1 MMGDF
6 LRVYGFEI
14 AGTVSS
20 LIYLYYSIR
29 EKIWCWP
36 WGVVAS
42 GISIIVFFMARLYAD
57 MGLQF
62 YYLFVSFYGWYF
74 WLHGKQKESGG
85 AVISRTSLKLWIT
98 LSLVGVA
105 IYFVIL
111 ALLLNVPQWLLIAGS
126 SMPYLDA
133 FTTAASIIATW
144 MLARKL
150 IEQWLIWIVVD
161 FVSMGMYVY
170 KGLYFYAF
178 LFLVYTIGAVLGYY
192 EWRKSLLKTPVP
204 VVSKVNV

>member
-1 MMGDF
+1 MMEF
-6 LRVYGFEI
+6 LRIYGLEI

-20 LIYLYYSIR
+20 LIYLYFSIR

-42 GISIIVFFMARLYAD
+42 GISIIVFFMAHLYAD

-62 YYLFVSFYGWYF
+62 YYLGISFYGWYF
-74 WLHGKQKESGG
+74 WKYGMRNDPGG
-85 AVISRTSLKLWIT
+85 AVISRTPVKQWLM
-98 LSLVGVA
+98 LVFAGVVT
-105 IYFVIL
+105 YFLIL
-111 ALLLNVPQWLLIAGS
+111 AILLTVPQQIQIAQS

-170 KGLYFYAF
+170 KGLYFYSF
-178 LFLVYTIGAVLGYY
+178 LFLVYTIGAAVGYF
-192 EWRKSLLKTPVP
+192 EWKKRITLTGALNSQRA
-204 VVSKVNV
+204 

>member
-1 MMGDF
+1 MIEF
-6 LRVYGFEI
+6 LRVYGLEI

-42 GISIIVFFMARLYAD
+42 GISILVFFMAHLYAD

-62 YYLFVSFYGWYF
+62 YYLGVSFYGWYF
-74 WLHGKQKESGG
+74 WIHGRNNDPGG
-85 AVISRTSLKLWIT
+85 AVISRTPVQQWLILAFA
-98 LSLVGVA
+98 GVVT
-105 IYFVIL
+105 YFLIL
-111 ALLLNVPQWLLIAGS
+111 ALLLNVPQQLQIAQS

-170 KGLYFYAF
+170 KGLYFYSF
-178 LFLVYTIGAVLGYY
+178 LFLVYTIGAVVGYF
-192 EWRKSLLKTPVP
+192 EWRKSIVAAGTAGRLTI
-204 VVSKVNV
+204 

>member
-1 MMGDF
+1 MGEF
-6 LRVYGFEI
+6 IKIYGLEI

-42 GISIIVFFMARLYAD
+42 GISILVFLMARLYAD

-74 WLHGKQKESGG
+74 WKHGKYDSAEG
-85 AVISRTSLKLWIT
+85 AVVTSTQLKQWVMLT
-98 LSLVGVA
+98 LAGVLT
-105 IYFVIL
+105 YLFIL
-111 ALLLNVPQWLLIAGS
+111 ALLLNVPQWLQIAQS

-133 FTTAASIIATW
+133 FTTSAGVIATW

-150 IEQWLIWIVVD
+150 IEHWLIWIVVD

-178 LFLVYTIGAVLGYY
+178 LFLVYTVGAVVGYY
-192 EWRKSLLKTPVP
+192 EWRKNSM
-204 VVSKVNV
+204 NVATVRV

>member
-1 MMGDF
+1 MGEF
-6 LRVYGFEI
+6 FKVYGFEI

-20 LIYLYYSIR
+20 LIYLYYSVR

-42 GISIIVFFMARLYAD
+42 GISILVFSMARLYAD

-74 WLHGKQKESGG
+74 WLHGKQKGQGG
-85 AVISRTSLKLWIT
+85 AVISRTSVKLWAT
-98 LSLVGVA
+98 LSLVGVV

-111 ALLLNVPQWLLIAGS
+111 ALLLKVPQWLLVAGS

-133 FTTAASIIATW
+133 FTTAAGIIATW

-150 IEQWLIWIVVD
+150 IEHWLIWIVVD

-178 LFLVYTIGAVLGYY
+178 LFLVYTTGAVLGYF
-192 EWRKSLLKTPVP
+192 EWRKSLLKIP
-204 VVSKVNV
+204 VVNKVNA

>member
-1 MMGDF
+1 MNDF
-6 LRVYGFEI
+6 FRTYGMEI
-14 AGTVSS
+14 AGTLSS

-36 WGVVAS
+36 WGIAAS
-42 GISIIVFFMARLYAD
+42 AISILVFFMASLYAD

-62 YYLFVSFYGWYF
+62 YYLFVSIYGWYF
-74 WLHGKQKESGG
+74 WLHGRNNGSGE
-85 AVISRTSLKLWIT
+85 AVISTTTQKQWMFLIPAGIVT
-98 LSLVGVA
+98 
-105 IYFVIL
+105 YFMIL
-111 ALLLNVPQWLLIAGS
+111 ALLLNVPQWLQIAQS

-144 MLARKL
+144 MLARKM

-161 FVSMGMYVY
+161 LVSMGMYVY

-178 LFLVYTIGAVLGYY
+178 LFLVYTIGAVIGYY
-192 EWRKSLLKTPVP
+192 EWRKSLTGILVP
-204 VVSKVNV
+204 EKQRV